1 MHTAC
6 TYKQYRYNYACKHF
20 MFTIKKIYLSHI
32 IILKNTFIF
41 FLINDLMQY
50 HFITYRCYTG
60 QGQEEADDPHPHTH
74 VTLVF
79 TGRREFVLNTG
90 QERLEQCELKG

>member
-1 MHTAC
+1 MLANISC
-6 TYKQYRYNYACKHF
+6 LLL
-20 MFTIKKIYLSHI
+20 KKYLSHTI
-32 IILKNTFIF
+32 IHKNTFIF

>member
-20 MFTIKKIYLSHI
+20 MFTIKKYLSHMI
-32 IILKNTFIF
+32 IHKNTFIF